1 MLELRF
7 VEDMTQSEIAERIG
21 VSQMQVSRLLRH
33 ALEQLRILTG
43 ASAGDVRCDPRRL
56 DGELARQP
64 GEPLPLRAGLPIA
77 GARERHYVRLQ
88 NTRSRARRRIINE
101 QPNVV
106 VALDGR
112 AENVALVR
120 EVLAGLADEVDFGF
134 ALDDVKA
141 AVSEAC
147 NNVVVHAYEGA
158 AGPLEVEVRLR
169 PPELEVLVRDRGVGI
184 RDGEGEPAAGI
195 GLAVI
200 EALTI
205 RSELRENA
213 DRGLEV
219 AMVFDIPEPE
229 APADLPDDG
238 TPPATQELGGDGE
251 LEVAI
256 AITPAAL
263 GPAVLNRIV
272 SALAA
277 RAGFS
282 IDRLSDA
289 QLVTDALAARV
300 APVLDGG
307 YLNVGIEVL
316 ERTVA
321 LRVGHLREGGSASLL
336 AGETIGEPGPLIER
350 LTDAIEVS
358 QAGTREML
366 RLVMRDARPA
376 ANGAA

>member
-1 MLELRF
+1 M
-7 VEDMTQSEIAERIG
+7 
-21 VSQMQVSRLLRH
+21 
-33 ALEQLRILTG
+33 
-43 ASAGDVRCDPRRL
+43 
-56 DGELARQP
+56 
-64 GEPLPLRAGLPIA
+64 
-77 GARERHYVRLQ
+77 
-88 NTRSRARRRIINE
+88 
-101 QPNVV
+101 
-106 VALDGR
+106 ALDGR

-147 NNVVVHAYEGA
+147 NNVVVHAYEGD

-184 RDGEGEPAAGI
+184 RGDGEPAAGI

-200 EALTI
+200 EALTS

-219 AMVFDIPEPE
+219 AMLFDIPEPDTPLDLQLDAA
-229 APADLPDDG
+229 APEG
-238 TPPATQELGGDGE
+238 THELGVDGE

-263 GPAVLNRIV
+263 ASAILTRLVG
-272 SALAA
+272 ALAA

-300 APVLDGG
+300 APVLDGS

-376 ANGAA
+376 ANGSA

>member
-1 MLELRF
+1 VL
-7 VEDMTQSEIAERIG
+7 
-21 VSQMQVSRLLRH
+21 
-33 ALEQLRILTG
+33 
-43 ASAGDVRCDPRRL
+43 
-56 DGELARQP
+56 
-64 GEPLPLRAGLPIA
+64 
-77 GARERHYVRLQ
+77 
-88 NTRSRARRRIINE
+88 
-101 QPNVV
+101 
-106 VALDGR
+106 ALDGR

-147 NNVVVHAYEGA
+147 NNVVVHAYEGG

-184 RDGEGEPAAGI
+184 RGEGEPAAGI

-205 RSELRENA
+205 RSELRANA

-219 AMVFDIPEPE
+219 AMLFDIPEPG

-238 TPPATQELGGDGE
+238 TPPATHELGVDGE

-263 GPAVLNRIV
+263 GSAVLNRV
-272 SALAA
+272 VGALAA

-316 ERTVA
+316 ERSVA

>member
-1 MLELRF
+1 
-7 VEDMTQSEIAERIG
+7 
-21 VSQMQVSRLLRH
+21 
-33 ALEQLRILTG
+33 
-43 ASAGDVRCDPRRL
+43 
-56 DGELARQP
+56 
-64 GEPLPLRAGLPIA
+64 
-77 GARERHYVRLQ
+77 
-88 NTRSRARRRIINE
+88 
-101 QPNVV
+101 

-147 NNVVVHAYEGA
+147 NNVVVHAYEGD

-184 RDGEGEPAAGI
+184 RGDGEPAAGI

-200 EALTI
+200 EALTS

-219 AMVFDIPEPE
+219 AMLFDIPEPDTPLDLQLGAA
-229 APADLPDDG
+229 APGG
-238 TPPATQELGGDGE
+238 TTHELGVDGE

-263 GPAVLNRIV
+263 ASAILNRLV
-272 SALAA
+272 GALAA

-300 APVLDGG
+300 APVLDGS

-376 ANGAA
+376 ANGAG

>member
-1 MLELRF
+1 
-7 VEDMTQSEIAERIG
+7 
-21 VSQMQVSRLLRH
+21 
-33 ALEQLRILTG
+33 
-43 ASAGDVRCDPRRL
+43 
-56 DGELARQP
+56 
-64 GEPLPLRAGLPIA
+64 
-77 GARERHYVRLQ
+77 
-88 NTRSRARRRIINE
+88 
-101 QPNVV
+101 

-147 NNVVVHAYEGA
+147 NNVVVHAYEGD

-184 RDGEGEPAAGI
+184 RGDGEPAAGI

-200 EALTI
+200 EALTS

-219 AMVFDIPEPE
+219 AMLFDIPEPDTPLDLQLDAA
-229 APADLPDDG
+229 APEG
-238 TPPATQELGGDGE
+238 THELGVDGE

-263 GPAVLNRIV
+263 ASAILTRLVG
-272 SALAA
+272 ALAA

-300 APVLDGG
+300 APVLDGS

-376 ANGAA
+376 ANGSA

>member
-1 MLELRF
+1 
-7 VEDMTQSEIAERIG
+7 
-21 VSQMQVSRLLRH
+21 
-33 ALEQLRILTG
+33 
-43 ASAGDVRCDPRRL
+43 
-56 DGELARQP
+56 
-64 GEPLPLRAGLPIA
+64 
-77 GARERHYVRLQ
+77 
-88 NTRSRARRRIINE
+88 
-101 QPNVV
+101 

-120 EVLAGLADEVDFGF
+120 EVLAGLADEVNFGF

-147 NNVVVHAYEGA
+147 NNVVVHAYEGD

-184 RDGEGEPAAGI
+184 RGDGEPAAGI

-200 EALTI
+200 EALTS

-219 AMVFDIPEPE
+219 AMLFDIPEPDTPLDLQLGAA
-229 APADLPDDG
+229 APEG
-238 TPPATQELGGDGE
+238 THELGVDGE

-256 AITPAAL
+256 AITPASLASAIL
-263 GPAVLNRIV
+263 TRLVG
-272 SALAA
+272 ALAA

-300 APVLDGG
+300 APVLDGS

-376 ANGAA
+376 ANGSA